1 MPLCVCPQAPELDEP
16 SNDPG
21 ATGSYPRA
29 ETPPR
34 ASTPTRPLAFTTPPG
49 SAGGDPHRLSGVFVV
64 GGGGKARE
72 SSEPVE
78 LFASDCLGADRLSQD
93 SQLSASTLSLS
104 QELSQGSLVD
114 PGVGETAAPTSTPP
128 PSAQDGAKPK
138 KKGSK
143 KAKKK
148 KVRPKSKESSP
159 RPASSACSSA
169 AAANA
174 AAGATDAA
182 QGADGVEGSSL
193 GETAAREHRSS
204 SGRCGKSSKS
214 EKADKKSR
222 TLSRRPE
229 PEGGNS
235 SQPSFSANEYERIIN
250 GNEPLFSDL
259 DLSGDDE
266 AKPPPPPRPYRQSRL
281 RAAAAAAAGG
291 GGGGVGGMVG
301 IFIPCTQLG
310 INSNTMIK
318 FAIIGTELQNIFQ
331 VSNRVSK
338 RKKKRKKVL

>member
-1 MPLCVCPQAPELDEP
+1 M
-16 SNDPG
+16 
-21 ATGSYPRA
+21 
-29 ETPPR
+29 
-34 ASTPTRPLAFTTPPG
+34 
-49 SAGGDPHRLSGVFVV
+49 V

-72 SSEPVE
+72 SSLPVE
-78 LFASDCLGADRLSQD
+78 LFASDSLGADLSQD

-114 PGVGETAAPTSTPP
+114 PAAEESAAPPASTAGP
-128 PSAQDGAKPK
+128 DGAKAK

-143 KAKKK
+143 KGKKK

-159 RPASSACSSA
+159 RPSASSASPSA
-169 AAANA
+169 AAAA
-174 AAGATDAA
+174 TAGTAGAAGATLTDSTHS
-182 QGADGVEGSSL
+182 ADGSEG
-193 GETAAREHRSS
+193 GRCEAVKEHRSGS
-204 SGRCGKSSKS
+204 RCAKSSRS
-214 EKADKKSR
+214 ERADKKSR

-235 SQPSFSANEYERIIN
+235 SQPAFSANEYERIIN

-259 DLSGDDE
+259 DVSGDDE
-266 AKPPPPPRPYRQSRL
+266 AKPPPPPRPHRQSRL
-281 RAAAAAAAGG
+281 RAAAAAG

-338 RKKKRKKVL
+338 RKKEERKL